1 MCLNFMCFYFIFSL
15 FLSFF
20 FLAKNMEE
28 KNRGRLSEIK
38 YAMHFVG
45 EASAM
50 RFAES
55 ICFDKFLRLAH
66 NLTRV
71 SLCHIQRVIVLLYSL
86 HSIMLIFYRIPFLK
100 STRRSN
106 RTIVRWNPLDKVNRG
121 KVNYDGFSMGFPH
134 FFCSLVCC

>member
-1 MCLNFMCFYFIFSL
+1 
-15 FLSFF
+15 
-20 FLAKNMEE
+20 MEE

-55 ICFDKFLRLAH
+55 ICFDKFLRYAH

-71 SLCHIQRVIVLLYSL
+71 SLCHIQRVIVLP
-86 HSIMLIFYRIPFLK
+86 IAFYR
-100 STRRSN
+100 
-106 RTIVRWNPLDKVNRG
+106 VNPL
-121 KVNYDGFSMGFPH
+121 
-134 FFCSLVCC
+134 